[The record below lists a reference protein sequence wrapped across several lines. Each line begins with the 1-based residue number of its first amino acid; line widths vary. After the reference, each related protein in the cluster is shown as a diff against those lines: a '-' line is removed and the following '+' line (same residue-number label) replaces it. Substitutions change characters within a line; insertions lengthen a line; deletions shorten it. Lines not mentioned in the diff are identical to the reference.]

1 MGSAEQNSGMLGKEK
16 ERTEEDSS
24 HHHYLQTSER
34 QRVACFGGP
43 GGLSWHIGKPS
54 QGKSLDA
61 MRRGLV
67 MVRAD

>member
-43 GGLSWHIGKPS
+43 RGTELAHWKAIPGEEFGSHEGGFSNGES
-54 QGKSLDA
+54 
-61 MRRGLV
+61 
-67 MVRAD
+67 